1 MSILSPCTTG
11 LDQSPSCAMVPFER
25 IGKVLTLEVF
35 LSSPIIISQ
44 TEASGMGLTSA
55 VINIRI
61 YQCGCGIDYGYTEED
76 NSILFGF

>member
-1 MSILSPCTTG
+1 
-11 LDQSPSCAMVPFER
+11 
-25 IGKVLTLEVF
+25 LTLEMF
-35 LSSPIIISQ
+35 LSFPIVISQ

-61 YQCGCGIDYGYTEED
+61 YQCGYGIDYGYTEED

>member
-1 MSILSPCTTG
+1 M
-11 LDQSPSCAMVPFER
+11 PFER

-61 YQCGCGIDYGYTEED
+61 LSMWLWD
-76 NSILFGF
+76 